1 MGTMT
6 TYARLL
12 ATLSILAPARGREEM
27 ISPELLASCS
37 FTFCTICTLR
47 EFISAETESLG
58 CSNLVSRAGIDLASA
73 LASSTAR
80 EPIWEAGAA
89 GAHNVSHL
97 YGWLIHLLTRRTRPL
112 SAGAEEETAS
122 SSSGLATAF
131 RCRWDKCR

>member
-58 CSNLVSRAGIDLASA
+58 CSNLGSRAGIDLASA

-80 EPIWEAGAA
+80 EPIWVMPTKRSEE
-89 GAHNVSHL
+89 HTSELQSLRHL
-97 YGWLIHLLTRRTRPL
+97 VCRLL
-112 SAGAEEETAS
+112 
-122 SSSGLATAF
+122 LAKKK
-131 RCRWDKCR
+131 RI

>member
-27 ISPELLASCS
+27 ISLELLASCS

-58 CSNLVSRAGIDLASA
+58 CSNLVSRAGIDLAREEMISLEL
-73 LASSTAR
+73 LASCSFTFCTICTLR
-80 EPIWEAGAA
+80 EFISAETESLGCSNLVSRAG
-89 GAHNVSHL
+89 
-97 YGWLIHLLTRRTRPL
+97 ID
-112 SAGAEEETAS
+112 
-122 SSSGLATAF
+122 LA
-131 RCRWDKCR
+131 